1 MIYEE
6 DLTDAQNE
14 YLDATEEL
22 IDDADV
28 RLQRMGVVLAQ
39 EEGLS

>member
-6 DLTDAQNE
+6 DLTQEQNE
-14 YLDATEEL
+14 YLDATEEW

-28 RLQRMGVVLAQ
+28 QLQRAHIVLAQ